1 MTNITFWGLTASPY
15 QLKMQA
21 LADCAGAPWRRWP
34 DQAGTLDAIRLL
46 LRLRKARRQQ
56 DVERY
61 PQRHPDLDEYPA
73 VPYYTLDGRR
83 FYYDSSGLALHLDA
97 LSTTGD
103 ELAPTAGAE
112 GFVCRLIDEAFD
124 EFGLYM
130 AHHNR
135 WVTSAAT
142 NTMGEMTV
150 RELRRLI
157 PPFLRK
163 TVARRMAER
172 QVRRC
177 PYLFSVA
184 PQGFDC
190 AMPAALT
197 PPARAGFPP
206 THTLLD
212 TAWRQYLAAMEEI
225 LAKQPYLLG
234 EGFTLADA
242 SAYGQLA
249 MNLVDGRAAQLL
261 EELAPRTF
269 RWLHMIQEGRHR
281 GSSGQLRL
289 NAELLPLLECIAQTF
304 VPLMRQNEAAYSI
317 AIQAGQTTFNEAAFD
332 RGEALYDGE
341 LLGQPFRSVAK
352 SFQVVVWRDVQQAW
366 MALEGAERQQLV
378 SQYAPLGKA
387 FSLVAN
393 DRAQAGE

>member
-1 MTNITFWGLTASPY
+1 
-15 QLKMQA
+15 
-21 LADCAGAPWRRWP
+21 
-34 DQAGTLDAIRLL
+34 
-46 LRLRKARRQQ
+46 
-56 DVERY
+56 
-61 PQRHPDLDEYPA
+61 
-73 VPYYTLDGRR
+73 
-83 FYYDSSGLALHLDA
+83 
-97 LSTTGD
+97 
-103 ELAPTAGAE
+103 
-112 GFVCRLIDEAFD
+112 
-124 EFGLYM
+124 
-130 AHHNR
+130 
-135 WVTSAAT
+135 
-142 NTMGEMTV
+142 
-150 RELRRLI
+150 
-157 PPFLRK
+157 
-163 TVARRMAER
+163 
-172 QVRRC
+172 
-177 PYLFSVA
+177 
-184 PQGFDC
+184 
-190 AMPAALT
+190 
-197 PPARAGFPP
+197 
-206 THTLLD
+206 
-212 TAWRQYLAAMEEI
+212 MEEI

>member
-1 MTNITFWGLTASPY
+1 MTNIIFWGLTASPY

-21 LADCAGAPWRRWP
+21 LADYADVPWQRWP
-34 DQAGTLDAIRLL
+34 EQAGTVQALRLFA
-46 LRLRKARRQQ
+46 RLRKARRRK
-56 DVERY
+56 DIERF
-61 PQRHPDLDEYPA
+61 PQWQPELDEYPA
-73 VPYYTLDGRR
+73 VPFYTLDGKQL
-83 FYYDSSGLALHLDA
+83 YYDSTGLALHLDELKA
-97 LSTTGD
+97 GD
-103 ELAPTAGAE
+103 RLVPTDPAQA
-112 GFVCRLIDEAFD
+112 FVCRLIDEAFD

-130 AHHNR
+130 VHHNR

-142 NTMGEMTV
+142 NTMGEMTAG
-150 RELRRLI
+150 ELRKLI

-163 TVARRMAER
+163 QVARRLAER

-184 PQGFDC
+184 PEDFDC
-190 AMPAALT
+190 AVPRALT
-197 PPARAGFPP
+197 PPAREEFPP
-206 THTLLD
+206 THDLLD
-212 TAWRQYLAAMEEI
+212 TAWRRYLAAMEAI
-225 LAKQPYLLG
+225 LSQQPFLLG
-234 EGFTLADA
+234 ERFTLADA
-242 SAYGQLA
+242 SAYGQLG

-261 EELAPRTF
+261 EELAPCTF
-269 RWLHMIQEGRHR
+269 RWLHKIQAGKHR
-281 GSSGQLRL
+281 GGSGKLQL
-289 NAELLPLLECIAQTF
+289 NAALLPLLECIAQTF
-304 VPLMRQNEAAYSI
+304 IPLMRQNKAAYNV

-366 MALEGAERQQLV
+366 TALQDAERQQLV
-378 SQYAPLGKA
+378 CQYAPLGKA